1 MKEILKK
8 LNCLSLIVIL
18 VVSGLCTYKT
28 NASEEY
34 DYTEKILN
42 FNRLSAK
49 ERDNLFEECNKKF
62 CREEDF
68 IDKYFNA
75 IEPFLISLKLEG
87 IAKELA
93 NYYEVLLLEEAEKVK
108 NGETIEEPTWKRF
121 KDAVEGLIL
130 KNPEI
135 VGNRRLNPLKVDA
148 IFTLFN
154 GTVSNVE

>member
-8 LNCLSLIVIL
+8 LSCLILIVIL

-28 NASEEY
+28 NASKEY
-34 DYTEKILN
+34 DYAKEILN
-42 FNRLSAK
+42 FDSLELGKQQELIRK
-49 ERDNLFEECNKKF
+49 CNEQFKN
-62 CREEDF
+62 F

-75 IEPFLISLKLEG
+75 IAPFLISLKLEG

-108 NGETIEEPTWKRF
+108 NGETIKEPAWERF
-121 KDAVEGLIL
+121 MDAVEVLIL

-135 VGNRRLNPLKVDA
+135 VKNPSIDPFGVRA
-148 IFTLFN
+148 IFALFY
-154 GTVSNVE
+154 EFEY

>member
-8 LNCLSLIVIL
+8 LSCLSLIVIL

-28 NASEEY
+28 NASKEY
-34 DYTEKILN
+34 DYAKEILN
-42 FNRLSAK
+42 FDSLELGKQQELIRK
-49 ERDNLFEECNKKF
+49 CNEQFKN
-62 CREEDF
+62 F

-75 IEPFLISLKLEG
+75 IAPFLISLKLEG

-108 NGETIEEPTWKRF
+108 NGETIKEPAWERF
-121 KDAVEGLIL
+121 MDAVEVLIL

-135 VGNRRLNPLKVDA
+135 VKNPSIDPFGVRA
-148 IFTLFN
+148 IFALFY
-154 GTVSNVE
+154 EFEY

>member
-42 FNRLSAK
+42 FDSL
-49 ERDNLFEECNKKF
+49 ELEEQQELIRKCNEQFKNF
-62 CREEDF
+62 M
-68 IDKYFNA
+68 DKYFNV
-75 IEPFLISLKLEG
+75 IELFLISLNLEG
-87 IAKELA
+87 PAKELA

-108 NGETIEEPTWKRF
+108 NGETIKEPAWERF
-121 KDAVEGLIL
+121 KDAVEVLIL

-135 VGNRRLNPLKVDA
+135 VNNPSVDPFGVRA
-148 IFTLFN
+148 IFALFY
-154 GTVSNVE
+154 EFEY

>member
-8 LNCLSLIVIL
+8 LSCLSLIVIL

-28 NASEEY
+28 NASKEY
-34 DYTEKILN
+34 DY
-42 FNRLSAK
+42 AK
-49 ERDNLFEECNKKF
+49 EILTFDSLELGKQQELIRKCNEQFKN
-62 CREEDF
+62 F

-75 IEPFLISLKLEG
+75 IAPFLISLKLEG

-108 NGETIEEPTWKRF
+108 NGETIKEPAWERF
-121 KDAVEGLIL
+121 MDAVEVLIL

-135 VGNRRLNPLKVDA
+135 VKNPSIDPFGVRA
-148 IFTLFN
+148 IFALFY
-154 GTVSNVE
+154 EFEY